1 MNNGQLT
8 VNNVRTTSEFQLIDT
23 DKLIPYVNNA
33 RTHSTEQINKLR
45 ASLREF
51 GFINPVIVDKDF
63 NVIAG
68 HGRIAAAKAE
78 GIKKVPCVFVD
89 HLTDAQKKAY
99 ILVDNRMAM
108 DAGWDEELLRVET
121 DRSALVAG
129 YLGQTA
135 IKTQKVIQ
143 QAMGGVLFI
152 DEAYSLAGEND
163 DSYGKEAVETIL
175 KAMEDHRDEL
185 VVIVAGYTEL
195 MHKFIDSNLGLSSR
209 FSKYF
214 EFPDYT
220 GDELILI
227 FERFCS
233 KNGYALTQEARSIL
247 KDHFDFL
254 LYREMNIS
262 EMQERQEIYLKNQ
275 LTPRRTESLRQKTLT
290 TVILKT

>member
-51 GFINPVIVDKDF
+51 GFINPVIVDKDL